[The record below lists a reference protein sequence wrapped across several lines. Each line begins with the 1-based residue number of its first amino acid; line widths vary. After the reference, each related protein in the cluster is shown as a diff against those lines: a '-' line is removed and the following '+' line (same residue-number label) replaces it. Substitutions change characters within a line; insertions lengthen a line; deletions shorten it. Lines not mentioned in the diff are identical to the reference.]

1 MLVYFCG
8 PTRHKIRPTFM
19 GSTLVSFSLLG
30 PTHYSYYKGCA
41 HKLLNGRRGLGSRQN
56 VLAEISFYSR
66 AFLVYVMETV
76 KVDHKAVE
84 V

>member
-8 PTRHKIRPTFM
+8 PSRHKIRPTFM
-19 GSTLVSFSLLG
+19 ESTLVPFSLLG
-30 PTHYSYYKGCA
+30 PTHYYNGGA

-56 VLAEISFYSR
+56 VLAEVSFYSR
-66 AFLVYVMETV
+66 AFLVYLMETV
-76 KVDHKAVE
+76 EVDHKAVE